1 LIVLLHR
8 CAIAC
13 TLKQTFAHCK
23 IFLEGTLVVIVINS
37 TDKDAITSEQE
48 RHGLT

>member
-1 LIVLLHR
+1 
-8 CAIAC
+8 
-13 TLKQTFAHCK
+13 
-23 IFLEGTLVVIVINS
+23 LEGTLVVIVINS